1 MKKRYIITKT
11 IWQIFLYLFEVIS
24 ISLFLTYLTTLIEDI
39 NSPFKWIERAIMCYT
54 VYQILVLVILT
65 NMNDIERDS
74 CLAYIKVLK
83 KCLLYIEMN
92 EENIKKEIS
101 KEISKDILKDIDY
114 QLDNGTFNNN
124 EYRQAYALIRDN
136 INNLNKNS
144 IKIELIEAE
153 HNYEMNALNWR
164 FSFILRFLKK

>member
-39 NSPFKWIERAIMCYT
+39 NSPFKWIERATMCYT
-54 VYQILVLVILT
+54 IYQILVLVILT
-65 NMNDIERDS
+65 NKNDIERDS

-92 EENIKKEIS
+92 EENIK

-144 IKIELIEAE
+144 IKIELIEVE

>member
-101 KEISKDILKDIDY
+101 KDILKDIDY
-114 QLDNGTFNNN
+114 QLNNGTFNNN

>member
-39 NSPFKWIERAIMCYT
+39 NSSFKWIERAIMCYT

-101 KEISKDILKDIDY
+101 KDILKDIDY

-124 EYRQAYALIRDN
+124 EYRQAYALIKDN
-136 INNLNKNS
+136 INNLTKNS

>member
-11 IWQIFLYLFEVIS
+11 IWQIFLYLFEVVSIS
-24 ISLFLTYLTTLIEDI
+24 IFLTYLTTLIEDI
-39 NSPFKWIERAIMCYT
+39 NSPLKWIERAIMCYT

-65 NMNDIERDS
+65 NKNDIERDS
-74 CLAYIKVLK
+74 CLAYIKILK
-83 KCLLYIEMN
+83 KCLLYIEVNKEEIKN
-92 EENIKKEIS
+92 E
-101 KEISKDILKDIDY
+101 ILKDINY
-114 QLDNGTFNNN
+114 QLDSGTFNNN
-124 EYRQAYALIRDN
+124 EYRQAYVLIRDN

-164 FSFILRFLKK
+164 FSFILRYIKK

>member
-1 MKKRYIITKT
+1 
-11 IWQIFLYLFEVIS
+11 
-24 ISLFLTYLTTLIEDI
+24 
-39 NSPFKWIERAIMCYT
+39 MCYT

-92 EENIKKEIS
+92 EENIK

>member
-1 MKKRYIITKT
+1 MKK
-11 IWQIFLYLFEVIS
+11 FS
-24 ISLFLTYLTTLIEDI
+24 TYLVVMFMIVFWVIRIIVTLMSELGKDFMGMVPMNETFEI
-39 NSPFKWIERAIMCYT
+39 AILFATLLC
-54 VYQILVLVILT
+54 LVLIAKRKLT
-65 NMNDIERDS
+65 G
-74 CLAYIKVLK
+74 
-83 KCLLYIEMN
+83 CLLYIEMN
-92 EENIKKEIS
+92 EENIK

>member
-1 MKKRYIITKT
+1 MKKRYIITNT

-39 NSPFKWIERAIMCYT
+39 NSSFKWIERAIMCYT
-54 VYQILVLVILT
+54 VYLILVLVILT

-92 EENIKKEIS
+92 EENIK